1 MSPAAAGASDVLIC
15 ARRVGPTGEVIGL
28 DMTDAMLDLAR
39 RNAAEADVDIITLAA
54 GCAATTTRSYRGG
67 EVGGVDIIVVAQL
80 PAAPS

>member
-1 MSPAAAGASDVLIC
+1 MSPAAAGARRLIC
-15 ARRVGPTGEVIGL
+15 ARRVEPTGEVIGL

-39 RNAAEADVDIITLAA
+39 RDAAEADVDIITLAA
-54 GCAATTTRSYRGG
+54 GCAATTRSYRGG